1 MKNGKIN
8 KQGKIQELQKENV
21 YQFSIIIKFRNI
33 NDDEDTLVSKI
44 QEEFK
49 LLDMIIINKN
59 KVRLLIL
66 LF

>member
-8 KQGKIQELQKENV
+8 KQGNIQELQKENV

-33 NDDEDTLVSKI
+33 NDDDTSVSKI